1 MVRIEFLDV
10 FRFAYTSRTSGS
22 EVAVTSTRDDAGPP
36 SRGEKPRPY
45 ALKRIAIG
53 VEVCGWTRRRGKRTQ
68 VGVVAGHPN
77 AILVVSKPARP
88 RVTAIARA
96 VARPAS
102 RTSPPRSLELFPKKR
117 LILKRLSYDSK
128 TFY

>member
-77 AILVVSKPARP
+77 AYPCRKQ
-88 RVTAIARA
+88 ARA
-96 VARPAS
+96 SACHSHRARR
-102 RTSPPRSLELFPKKR
+102 RTSRIAHVAPSIP
-117 LILKRLSYDSK
+117 
-128 TFY
+128 